1 MSSQGSVLTSHF
13 VWNLMEKDMGE
24 DVHSLYA
31 IYITKKF
38 QLEGLTYPYKEK
50 CQTRKVND
58 LHCHVNHSHHVESQK
73 DVEKG
78 KETIWKGYELEKY
91 SIMLNVRKV
100 KENIYETLLLKHN
113 LVLHRKH
120 IVEQMFMKWKVLVHR
135 IKFKLR
141 LVLIILR
148 HGYIRKRCSNKKTE
162 YSYNRSSVAWKKIQT
177 FRRKSSN
184 IPGMSSNIPGNVA
197 KHSAK
202 CRQTLR
208 GMFPNIPENV
218 AEHFGECRQTF
229 RGM

>member
-13 VWNLMEKDMGE
+13 VWNLMEKNMGE

-73 DVEKG
+73 NVEKG

-91 SIMLNVRKV
+91 SIMLNMRKV

-148 HGYIRKRCSNKKTE
+148 HGYIRNRCSNKKTE
-162 YSYNRSSVAWKKIQT
+162 YSYNRSSVAWKKN
-177 FRRKSSN
+177 SN
-184 IPGMSSNIPGNVA
+184 IPEKFL
-197 KHSAK
+197 KHS
-202 CRQTLR
+202 
-208 GMFPNIPENV
+208 
-218 AEHFGECRQTF
+218 GECC
-229 RGM
+229 

>member
-1 MSSQGSVLTSHF
+1 MFSQGSVLTSHF

-58 LHCHVNHSHHVESQK
+58 LHCHVNNSHHAESQK
-73 DVEKG
+73 NVEKG
-78 KETIWKGYELEKY
+78 KETALEKY
-91 SIMLNVRKV
+91 SIMLNMRKV

-120 IVEQMFMKWKVLVHR
+120 IVEQMFIKWKVLVHR
-135 IKFKLR
+135 MKFKLR
-141 LVLIILR
+141 PVLIILR

-162 YSYNRSSVAWKKIQT
+162 YSYSRSSVAWKKIQT

-184 IPGMSSNIPGNVA
+184 IPGM
-197 KHSAK
+197 
-202 CRQTLR
+202 
-208 GMFPNIPENV
+208 
-218 AEHFGECRQTF
+218 
-229 RGM
+229 